1 MKNKNLLI
9 KKNHQNE
16 KTKGITLIALVVTIV
31 VLLILAGITI
41 NLVFSENGII
51 KKAQEAGNKMNEAIE
66 SDKQAIQDLEDE
78 LIRASGRYPLKDII
92 EAAKTLKAKYDS
104 EEGITTEEEYQ
115 GFNDLQNKINNSE
128 YEGKLVNLEG
138 TLVYVGDNAE
148 EKAYLES
155 QGINTD
161 LTPIIR
167 NVGKNDPSSMVYDEG
182 FIILTFDFVLKRT
195 ELTETQL
202 KKLIVNSDD
211 ETEQN
216 KITFKYPSGET
227 AFSSASTGVRI
238 YYDGKFIGTLVKS
251 GDVNSDNLIDADD
264 AIEVGDCSTSGDS
277 YKETLH
283 LYALKA
289 ADFDNNGIIN
299 LQDGELIMQYVAEII

>member
-1 MKNKNLLI
+1 MKNKEL
-9 KKNHQNE
+9 KSK
-16 KTKGITLIALVVTIV
+16 KGITLIALVVTIV

-51 KKAQEAGNKMNEAIE
+51 KKAKEAAEAQKQAEE
-66 SDKQAIQDLEDE
+66 SDRQAIQDLEDE
-78 LIRASGRYPLKDII
+78 LIRATGQYPLSDII
-92 EAAKTLKAKYDS
+92 ETARALKAKYDS
-104 EEGITTEEEYQ
+104 AEGITTAEEYQ

-148 EKAYLES
+148 EKAYLEN

-167 NVGKNDPSSMVYDEG
+167 NVGKSDPSSMVYDEG

-227 AFSSASTGVRI
+227 AFSSASTGVKI
-238 YYDGKFIGTLVKS
+238 YYDGKFIGTLVLS
-251 GDVNSDNLIDADD
+251 GDVNKDGIILGTDATF
-264 AIEVGDCSTSGDS
+264 IRRFLNGQTSPIS
-277 YKETLH
+277 NNVIS
-283 LYALKA
+283 LKA
-289 ADFDNNGIIN
+289 ADFNNDGKIDEQDPN
-299 LQDGELIMQYVAEII
+299 LIEYYVNGKI

>member
-1 MKNKNLLI
+1 M
-9 KKNHQNE
+9 
-16 KTKGITLIALVVTIV
+16 
-31 VLLILAGITI
+31 
-41 NLVFSENGII
+41 
-51 KKAQEAGNKMNEAIE
+51 
-66 SDKQAIQDLEDE
+66 
-78 LIRASGRYPLKDII
+78 
-92 EAAKTLKAKYDS
+92 
-104 EEGITTEEEYQ
+104 
-115 GFNDLQNKINNSE
+115 
-128 YEGKLVNLEG
+128 
-138 TLVYVGDNAE
+138 
-148 EKAYLES
+148 ES
-155 QGINTD
+155 QGINTE
-161 LTPIIR
+161 LTSIIR
-167 NVGKNDPSSMVYDEG
+167 NIGQGDPDLMYYEEG
-182 FIILTFDFVLKRT
+182 FIRITCCSKIDT
-195 ELTETQL
+195 EDTL
-202 KKLIVNSDD
+202 KKLLVNSDD

-227 AFSSASTGVRI
+227 AFSSASTGVKI